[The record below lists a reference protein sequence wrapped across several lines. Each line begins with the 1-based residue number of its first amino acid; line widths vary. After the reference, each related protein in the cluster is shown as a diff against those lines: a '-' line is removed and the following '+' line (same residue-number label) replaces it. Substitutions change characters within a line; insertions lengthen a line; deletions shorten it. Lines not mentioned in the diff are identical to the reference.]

1 MRRYETDSPQAA
13 GRVLAMSMVV
23 DGNLAQSELAALD
36 SSRILQTIDLD
47 QDAFQHLLQE
57 LCQDMLSSAFH
68 GEVRID
74 GAMLDGVLDEIRHP
88 DLRRQLLQAM
98 WRIADA
104 DGWLADAEAVLLA
117 RASVLWCA
125 ETNFS
130 GQVLAGA

>member
-13 GRVLAMSMVV
+13 GRILALAMVV

-36 SSRILQTIDLD
+36 SSKILQHIDLD
-47 QDAFQHLLQE
+47 RPGFKALLQE
-57 LCQDMLSSAFH
+57 LCQDMLTSAFH

-74 GAMLDGVLDEIRHP
+74 GAMLDGLLDEIRHP
-88 DLRRQLLQAM
+88 DLRRQLMQAM

-117 RASVLWCA
+117 RASTLWCA

-130 GQVLAGA
+130 GRVPARA

>member
-104 DGWLADAEAVLLA
+104 DGWLADAEAVLLT

-130 GQVLAGA
+130 GQVPAGA